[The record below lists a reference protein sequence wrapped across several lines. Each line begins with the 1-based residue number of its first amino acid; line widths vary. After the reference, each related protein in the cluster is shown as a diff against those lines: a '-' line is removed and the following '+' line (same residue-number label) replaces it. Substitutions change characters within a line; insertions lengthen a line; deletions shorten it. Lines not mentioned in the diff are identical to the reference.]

1 MIHVR
6 GLLGIEKADRLF
18 LKGTESFS
26 QKNYQNAFVLF
37 KRADLAFA
45 RSRNMKMQI
54 NSCLNAALS
63 AEQANIIPEATRYYY
78 KAAKLR
84 AIAEPPLPFKEI
96 IDPLFKTLT
105 NAVPSGHQ
113 LTSEVL
119 VSTLLVCLAASDLPA
134 ARKAYEMRSKV
145 KKDQNI
151 KFMEEIWELLQARDA
166 FVRNAS
172 LPRGKIVPEFRKAYE
187 EAEKVV
193 QAYSAVE
200 LKIGEVELP
209 KNKDELA
216 VKDDIVIPVSIEA
229 FAAPIKITRLR
240 LKTGKRGTSIKSTF
254 SKEELFH
261 KPEKRE
267 YKFTVQGQLPG
278 EWEVGPATCL
288 YTLEDLTFEVESE
301 TITLDLAP
309 PEVFIDLEI
318 EAEEIA
324 EDYEYKLTIN
334 LENQGKGAADITLK
348 LIRPDEVKII
358 TGTGSKQILDFKPQQ
373 KFLYSID
380 LRFDSSSPQFE
391 GQKLAAEVYEGE
403 NLLFTKNYIIGG
415 KDIIKEEED
424 EEPIH

>member
-6 GLLGIEKADRLF
+6 GLLGIEKGDRLF
-18 LKGTESFS
+18 LKGRDAFS
-26 QKNYQNAFVLF
+26 LKNYQNAFVYF

-84 AIAEPPLPFKEI
+84 AIADPPLPFKEM
-96 IDPLFKTLT
+96 IDPLFKTLA
-105 NAVPSGHQ
+105 NAVPSGHP
-113 LTSEVL
+113 LTNEVL
-119 VSTLLVCLAASDLPA
+119 ASTLLVCLAASDLVA
-134 ARKAYEMRSKV
+134 AKKAYEMKSRV
-145 KKDQNI
+145 RKDQHI
-151 KFMEEIWELLQARDA
+151 KFMEDVWELLQARDA

-172 LPRGKIVPEFRKAYE
+172 LPRVKIVPEFRKAYE

-200 LKIGEVELP
+200 LQIGEAILP
-209 KNKDELA
+209 KNKDEFA
-216 VKDDIVIPVSIEA
+216 VKDNIVIPVSIEV
-229 FAAPIKITRLR
+229 FAAPIKITKLR
-240 LKTGKRGTSIKSTF
+240 LKTGKRGIPIKSAF
-254 SKEELFH
+254 SKEIVFH

-267 YKFTVQGQLPG
+267 YEFTVQGQLPG

-288 YTLEDLTFEVESE
+288 YSLGELTFEVESE
-301 TITLDLAP
+301 TTKLNLAP
-309 PEVFIDLEI
+309 PEVVIDLEI
-318 EAEEIA
+318 TAEEIA
-324 EDYEYKLTIN
+324 EDYEYKLVIT

-358 TGTGSKQILDFKPQQ
+358 SGTGIKQILDFKPRQQ
-373 KFLYSID
+373 FSYTIE
-380 LRFDSSSPQFE
+380 LRFDTSSPQFE

-403 NLLFTKNYIIGG
+403 NLLFSKNYIIGG
-415 KDIIKEEED
+415 KDIIKEEEND
-424 EEPIH
+424 EH

>member
-6 GLLGIEKADRLF
+6 GLLGIEKGDRLF
-18 LKGTESFS
+18 LKGRDAFS
-26 QKNYQNAFVLF
+26 LKSYQNAFVLF

-45 RSRNMKMQI
+45 RSRNIKMQI

-84 AIAEPPLPFKEI
+84 AIADPPLPFKEI

-105 NAVPSGHQ
+105 NAVPSGHP
-113 LTSEVL
+113 LTSEIL
-119 VSTLLVCLAASDLPA
+119 VSTLLVCLAASDLIA
-134 ARKAYEMRSKV
+134 ARKAYEMRSRV
-145 KKDQNI
+145 KKDQYI
-151 KFMEEIWELLQARDA
+151 RFMEEVWELLQARDA

-200 LKIGEVELP
+200 LKIGEVKLP
-209 KNKDELA
+209 KDKDELA
-216 VKDDIVIPVSIEA
+216 VKDNIVIPVSVEA
-229 FAAPIKITRLR
+229 FAAPIKISKLR
-240 LKTGKRGTSIKSTF
+240 LKTGKRGISVKSTF
-254 SKEELFH
+254 SEDIILH

-267 YKFTVQGQLPG
+267 YEFIVQGQLPG

-288 YTLEDLTFEVESE
+288 YSLGDLTFDVESE
-301 TITLDLAP
+301 TITVDLAP
-309 PEVFIDLEI
+309 PEVLVDLEI
-318 EAEEIA
+318 TAEEIA
-324 EDYEYKLTIN
+324 EDYEYRLFISLK
-334 LENQGKGAADITLK
+334 NQGKGAADITLK

-358 TGTGSKQILDFKPQQ
+358 SGTGTKHILDLKPQEQ
-373 KFLYSID
+373 FSYTIE
-380 LRFDSSSPQFE
+380 LRFDSSSSQFE

-403 NLLFTKNYIIGG
+403 NHLFTKNYIIGG
-415 KDIIKEEED
+415 KDIIKEEE
-424 EEPIH
+424 EK